1 MISDELQMDILHAAF
16 LNTNFITGEENCNY
30 EKYLLELV
38 NHSIYFR
45 EKSNFEEYT
54 NPPSEAN
61 GECDCNSPTYQM
73 DFKLLESTTRFQA
86 SKELTNQIQKFCEGV
101 TGHCTARKPNTKMQ
115 VTRLHAA
122 LRGCD
127 CEELHDY
134 LSKEYKYGTI
144 ENDIKTYVKLLTIKK
159 NMLFFFPYRFSLKK
173 QYSFKCAVESITSA
187 LEQDFKESNLFRGK
201 YCMGYDTY
209 LSYVYDDNLI
219 VNKFEKGGKLQ
230 MVDTIYLFKS
240 KTYCKLYEYVSY

>member
-1 MISDELQMDILHAAF
+1 M
-16 LNTNFITGEENCNY
+16 
-30 EKYLLELV
+30 V

-61 GECDCNSPTYQM
+61 GECDCISPAYQM

-209 LSYVYDDNLI
+209 LSYD
-219 VNKFEKGGKLQ
+219 
-230 MVDTIYLFKS
+230 
-240 KTYCKLYEYVSY
+240 

>member
-1 MISDELQMDILHAAF
+1 
-16 LNTNFITGEENCNY
+16 
-30 EKYLLELV
+30 
-38 NHSIYFR
+38 
-45 EKSNFEEYT
+45 
-54 NPPSEAN
+54 
-61 GECDCNSPTYQM
+61 
-73 DFKLLESTTRFQA
+73 
-86 SKELTNQIQKFCEGV
+86 
-101 TGHCTARKPNTKMQ
+101 MQ